1 MVVTKW
7 QHVQIQ
13 EVVLLVNVTKDGK
26 VMADTAPMIINAI
39 MVKLGVILMLRFV
52 LSITYREL

>member
-52 LSITYREL
+52 LSITYIEL

>member
-52 LSITYREL
+52 SSISYSEL

>member
-39 MVKLGVILMLRFV
+39 MVKLGVISMLRFV
-52 LSITYREL
+52 SSIFYREL

>member
-1 MVVTKW
+1 M
-7 QHVQIQ
+7 
-13 EVVLLVNVTKDGK
+13 VVLLVNVTKDGK

-52 LSITYREL
+52 SSISYREL

>member
-52 LSITYREL
+52 SFISYREL

>member
-52 LSITYREL
+52 SSISYTEL